1 MEEEDKEK
9 TELKQ
14 TKELLKNH
22 KGAFIALCAW
32 IVVFVTALLL
42 MLFAYINNSWVGRQG
57 TAILG
62 EFSIGTVLLFFLQV
76 ILWELLVIV
85 IGLGILGM
93 YIGYLWKFK
102 LTEDEKAFIKSG
114 DKKKSNLRKGGQGVG
129 GAFSFFVGL
138 AFLLIVY
145 IDGHW
150 VTPFN
155 SLPYTYYVNAWF
167 AGLFWVSIIIAIIG
181 IVGGL
186 AYYLSTKK

>member
-1 MEEEDKEK
+1 MEENKEK
-9 TELKQ
+9 IELKQ
-14 TKELLKNH
+14 VKELLKNH
-22 KGAFIALCAW
+22 KGAFVVFCVW
-32 IVVFVTALLL
+32 IVLFITALLL

-57 TAILG
+57 TATLG
-62 EFSIGTVLLFFLQV
+62 EFSIGTVLLFLV
-76 ILWELLVIV
+76 EIILWELIVIA
-85 IGLGILGM
+85 IGLGILGA
-93 YIGYLWKFK
+93 YVGYLWKLK

-114 DKKKSNLRKGGQGVG
+114 DNKKSKLHKGGRGVG
-129 GAFSFFVGL
+129 GAFSFFVGI

-167 AGLFWVSIIIAIIG
+167 AGLFWVAIIIAIVG